1 MWSIQRAGCFMV
13 AFVSFDWF
21 CGSVTGATFFR
32 GITHGDRRIKVA
44 EFQPMQSPVAAGFS
58 LQSCWWKAG

>member
-1 MWSIQRAGCFMV
+1 VF
-13 AFVSFDWF
+13 FVSCLFPLIGF
-21 CGSVTGATFFR
+21 SGSVTGATFFR

-58 LQSCWWKAG
+58 LQSCWW